1 MLLCYSYANGLAI
14 VDSPSLM
21 GVGGRQGGTELF
33 TRHRYFF
40 QLATM
45 YYMLVHPRLSNNNNI
60 QPQTVISLKQQE
72 RECDH
77 REEKTRSNSRLDT
90 EQPPTSQVTCKR
102 EGITNLQLYIGTE
115 YVLQWR
121 HIASLPRWT
130 SCLSMDKKRCVHKIY
145 TQ

>member
-1 MLLCYSYANGLAI
+1 MLLCYSYANGLANV

-21 GVGGRQGGTELF
+21 RVGGRQGGTELF

-102 EGITNLQLYIGTE
+102 EGIVRIYNYDYRICLTVAPYRIPPQVDQL
-115 YVLQWR
+115 
-121 HIASLPRWT
+121 P
-130 SCLSMDKKRCVHKIY
+130 VHG
-145 TQ
+145 QEEVCP

>member
-1 MLLCYSYANGLAI
+1 MAGLAN

-40 QLATM
+40 KLATM

-90 EQPPTSQVTCKR
+90 EQPPDQPSNMQKR
-102 EGITNLQLYIGTE
+102 RNIESTTIGTE